1 MTNPEEIYLQNLHK
15 IRGIAAAVA
24 RRNWLN
30 PDELADF
37 IQEVCFRLID
47 DDYAAIRKFEGR
59 SELTTYLTTVIRRL
73 YQTYRVEQW
82 GKWRPSAEA
91 KRLGEKAIT
100 LERLMTRDGHRFDEA
115 VQMLTT
121 PAGSPYTV
129 SELEAIY
136 VRLPPR
142 MPRPIVVAHD
152 DVPDVI
158 AVEAEDRM
166 ESRERECAARNVSAH
181 VDRFIESLDA
191 EDRLILQLRF
201 WHGLKV
207 CDIAE
212 RLDLEPRKLYKRFD
226 ALLLRMRRS
235 LEQAGFT
242 EADISTLVCHGDQE
256 IRFESLREAEKPS
269 RGPSHPSGGEGPRG
283 REGGRR

>member
-1 MTNPEEIYLQNLHK
+1 MTNPEEIYRQNLHK
-15 IRGIAAAVA
+15 IRGIAASVA

-30 PDELADF
+30 PEESADF
-37 IQEVCFRLID
+37 VQEVCLRLID

-59 SELTTYLTTVIRRL
+59 SELTTYLTTVIKRL

-100 LERLMTRDGHRFDEA
+100 LERLMSRDGHTFHEA
-115 VQMLTT
+115 VQILTT
-121 PAGSPYTV
+121 PADSPYTAA
-129 SELEAIY
+129 ELEAIY

-142 MPRPIVVAHD
+142 MPRPVVVAHD
-152 DVPDVI
+152 DVPDAI

-166 ESRERECAARNVSAH
+166 ESRERECVTRNVVAY

-191 EDRLILQLRF
+191 EDRLILRLRF

-212 RLDLEPRKLYKRFD
+212 RCHLEPRKLYKHFG

-242 EADISTLVCHGDQE
+242 ETDISTILCHGDQE
-256 IRFESLREAEKPS
+256 IRFESLRETEKPS
-269 RGPSHPSGGEGPRG
+269 SGPSHPSDGEGPRG